1 MKGIGRQATER
12 YARRFTQRAFIQA
25 QLKFIQLESARL
37 ADEAART
44 RQQQITAA
52 MKARIDYVLITDYG
66 AEWADATRDER
77 IAASNQVRAA
87 MAVET
92 AVCRRDVAFC
102 SVVKLHAV
110 RVVGSRN

>member
-66 AEWADATRDER
+66 AEWADATRDEPR
-77 IAASNQVRAA
+77 TKCVQQWQSRRQSAEGMWHSAA
-87 MAVET
+87 
-92 AVCRRDVAFC
+92 
-102 SVVKLHAV
+102 L
-110 RVVGSRN
+110 